1 MATIGVNTLT
11 LAEWAKRLDP
21 NGKVDKIIELMSQ
34 TNEVLQDMMYVEGN
48 LPTGHRTTVRTDLP
62 SVAWRKLNYGVQ
74 PSKSKT
80 KQVDDQCGMLEAYS
94 EVDKKLCELNGNK
107 SSFRLSEDRP
117 FLESMNQ
124 EFAKTFFYGDTDVSP
139 EKFLGLGPRYPYKD
153 SPNVIDF
160 GDSGD
165 HCTSIWLAVWGDN
178 TVHGAFP
185 KGSKAGFSQQDL
197 GEVTLE
203 DADGGLYQ
211 GYRTHFKWEAGL
223 VVRDWRYVVRICN
236 IDTTDFTSDE
246 LIKAMITAMHK
257 VPSLKMG
264 RPCWYMNKT
273 IMTALDIEAAYKTN
287 VYFTVSEDPGG
298 EMVTRFRKIPIR
310 QVDAILDTETALT
323 ATP

>member
-1 MATIGVNTLT
+1 MATIGVNSYT
-11 LAEWAKRLDP
+11 LADWAKRLDP
-21 NGKVDKIIELMSQ
+21 NGKVDKVVELMAQ
-34 TNEVLQDMMYVEGN
+34 TNEVLLDMMSVEGN

-80 KQVDDQCGMLEAYS
+80 KQVDDQCGMLEAYC

-117 FLESMNQ
+117 FIEAMNQ
-124 EFAKTFFYGDTDVSP
+124 AFATTLFYGDTDLEP
-139 EKFLGLGPRYPYKD
+139 EKFLGLSPRYPYKN
-153 SPNVIDF
+153 SPNVVDF
-160 GDSGD
+160 GDEGEA
-165 HCTSIWLAVWGDN
+165 CASIWLVVWGDN
-178 TVHGAFP
+178 TVHAAFP
-185 KGSKAGFSQQDL
+185 KGSKAGVSHQDL

-203 DADGGLYQ
+203 DENGGLYQ
-211 GYRTHFKWEAGL
+211 GYRTHYKWEAGL

-246 LIKAMITAMHK
+246 IIKAMIKAMHK
-257 VPSLKMG
+257 IPSLKMG
-264 RPCWYMNKT
+264 NPCWYMNKT

-287 VYFTVSEDPGG
+287 VFFQVTEDPGG

-310 QVDAILDTETALT
+310 QVDVLKDDETALI